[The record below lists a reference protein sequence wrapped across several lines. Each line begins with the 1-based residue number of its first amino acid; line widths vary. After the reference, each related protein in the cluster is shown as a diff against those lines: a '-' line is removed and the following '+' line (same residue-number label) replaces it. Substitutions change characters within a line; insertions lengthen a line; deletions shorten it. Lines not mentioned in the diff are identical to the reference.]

1 MSLSDEV
8 SIVIVNFNTRELLRN
23 CLLSIRA
30 SDLDAEVLVVDNAS
44 ADGSQKMVRA
54 EFAEIKVIENTENL
68 GFSAANNAG
77 IRQAQGKFVLLLNS
91 DTIVKPGA
99 VVAMAKFLD
108 AHPEAGGVTCRLLNA
123 DGSIQACVS
132 GRPGPAMLFF
142 RLFGFSRLVRG
153 DRARRALSRWFPF
166 LVGSTVRGYLDPYT
180 AEVPTEVENISG
192 ACLMLRREAIEQVGL
207 LDENFF
213 MYFEDMDYCLR
224 LRSAGWKLYYL
235 PAGEIVH
242 LVGQSSGGRMRD
254 YSIHS
259 YRSLFYFYRK
269 HYPLRTRF
277 AIRLVVLAGSLF
289 RWVCNLVQAPF
300 VRSVAC
306 RKNRRDLAEVMRIC
320 FQNSQP

>member
-8 SIVIVNFNTRELLRN
+8 SIVIVNFNTRELLRD
-23 CLLSIRA
+23 CLLSLRA
-30 SDLDAEVLVVDNAS
+30 TAPNSEIVVVDNAS
-44 ADGSQKMVRA
+44 ADGSQDMVRI
-54 EFAEIKVIENTENL
+54 EFAGTKLIENVENL

-77 IRQAQGKFVLLLNS
+77 IRQAQGRFVLLLNS

-99 VVAMAKFLD
+99 VVAMAEFLD
-108 AHPEAGGVTCRLLNA
+108 AHPEAAGVTCRLLNT

-153 DRARRALSRWFPF
+153 DGARRALARWFP
-166 LVGSTVRGYLDPYT
+166 LLGSTVRGYLDPYT
-180 AEVPTEVENISG
+180 ADVPIEVENISG

-224 LRSAGWKLYYL
+224 LCSAGWKLYYL

-289 RWVCNLVQAPF
+289 RWGCNLVQALF
-300 VRSVAC
+300 VRSVVYRRN
-306 RKNRRDLAEVMRIC
+306 RKDLEEVMRIC
-320 FQNSQP
+320 LQNSQP